1 MIVKPET
8 KRALVKPRR
17 RLECIKMYLGEF
29 WCNDVNW
36 VYLAQNVLYLWVCMS
51 TVMSC
56 QVSSKAKHIFLFLS
70 DCQLL
75 RKGSMCEARDGK
87 RIVQVLEKQ
96 SCHSLISNWHING
109 QVNLFT
115 HQHEIVRESKVNT
128 ECVCYSG
135 AWLWIEFGV

>member
-1 MIVKPET
+1 
-8 KRALVKPRR
+8 
-17 RLECIKMYLGEF
+17 MYLGEF

-96 SCHSLISNWHING
+96 SCHSLISN
-109 QVNLFT
+109 
-115 HQHEIVRESKVNT
+115 
-128 ECVCYSG
+128 
-135 AWLWIEFGV
+135 